1 MHSLTWPVV
10 VRLPG
15 FWIGCS
21 MIFLVNA
28 ILSACFGQWPLAT
41 VQLGTAVMATA
52 AAAAAAR
59 ANDKASARTAAA
71 AG

>member
-1 MHSLTWPVV
+1 MHSPTWPEVV
-10 VRLPG
+10 QLPG

-28 ILSACFGQWPLAT
+28 FLSACFGQWPLAT

-52 AAAAAAR
+52 AAASAR
-59 ANDKASARTAAA
+59 ADDKASERTAV
-71 AG
+71 AGG

>member
-1 MHSLTWPVV
+1 MHSPTWPEV

-52 AAAAAAR
+52 AAASAR
-59 ANDKASARTAAA
+59 ADDKASERTAV
-71 AG
+71 AGG

>member
-1 MHSLTWPVV
+1 MHSPTWPEV

-15 FWIGCS
+15 LWIGCS

-28 ILSACFGQWPLAT
+28 FLSACFGQWPLAT

-52 AAAAAAR
+52 AAAAR
-59 ANDKASARTAAA
+59 ANDKASARIAAA

>member
-1 MHSLTWPVV
+1 MHSPMWPEV

-15 FWIGCS
+15 LWIGCS

-28 ILSACFGQWPLAT
+28 FLSACFGQWPLAT

-52 AAAAAAR
+52 AAAAAR
-59 ANDKASARTAAA
+59 ADDKASETIAAA

>member
-1 MHSLTWPVV
+1 MHSPTWPVV

-21 MIFLVNA
+21 VIFLVNA
-28 ILSACFGQWPLAT
+28 FLSACFGQWPLAA
-41 VQLGTAVMATA
+41 VQLGTAVMAT

>member
-1 MHSLTWPVV
+1 MHSPTWPVV

-21 MIFLVNA
+21 VIFLVNA
-28 ILSACFGQWPLAT
+28 FLSACFGQWPLAT

-52 AAAAAAR
+52 AAAAAR